1 MSRASPVPI
10 VGVMRTHELPPILL
24 CYDGSAGSR
33 LAIDT
38 AGELFAGRAAI
49 VLYVWSPVAAMA
61 SIYGA
66 LASSAGYDAKEAER
80 TAVGVAEEGATLAAA
95 AGLLATSEVTSATF
109 DGTWHTILRVAVE
122 RNAGLIVVGARGLSP
137 LRSLLLGSVSGEIV
151 HHAHCPVLVVPP
163 AARLEAAASPT
174 DHERA
179 IADVLPALGLAATRP
194 LPD

>member
-1 MSRASPVPI
+1 MHP
-10 VGVMRTHELPPILL
+10 HELPPLLL
-24 CYDGSAGSR
+24 CYDQSAGSR
-33 LAIDT
+33 RAIDT
-38 AGELFAGRAAI
+38 AGELFPGRSAI

-66 LASSAGYDAKEAER
+66 LASSAAHDAKDDER
-80 TAVGVAEEGATLAAA
+80 TALHVAEEGATLAAA
-95 AGLLATSEVTSATF
+95 AGLLATTEVTSATF

-122 RNAGLIVVGARGLSP
+122 RNVGLIVVGARGLSP
-137 LRSLLLGSVSGEIV
+137 LRALLLGSVSGEIV

-163 AARLEAAASPT
+163 AARSEVAASPT

-179 IADVLPALGLAATRP
+179 IADVLPVLGLAATRR